1 MKSLFTLLIAIF
13 CLNVS
18 TYAQVSYAESM
29 PHDGMTRWY
38 RIHLPPDFSTESVL
52 PVVLNFH
59 GLGSNA
65 QQQEIYSQF
74 NNVADTAHIIVVYP
88 EGVDNIWNVGFGGDL
103 DDVGFTNDLID
114 TLHAR
119 YNIDLE
125 SVFST
130 GMSNG
135 GYMSYKLACELTD
148 RIQAI
153 ASVTGSIVPGQLALC
168 NPSDQIPVM
177 QIHGTDDPTVP
188 YDGGAF
194 AIPIEDVVAYW
205 VGYDNCEPAVVTD
218 VPDINTT
225 DGCTAERFDYLTCDG
240 DNEVAFYKIT
250 GGAHTWAGSPIPIGG
265 NTCQDFDAS
274 DEIWKFFYKYRS
286 PNVMVANNNISIS
299 NEVKVSPNPFRN
311 ELMID
316 LPTQD
321 LVGVHVLDLNGKI
334 VKSVAQLNSTRTI
347 DMHSFASGVYFLQA
361 TYEKEVVV
369 KKVVKQ

>member
-1 MKSLFTLLIAIF
+1 MKLLYTFILALF
-13 CLNVS
+13 CLNTT
-18 TYAQVSYAESM
+18 TYAQISYAESM

-38 RIHLPPDFSTESVL
+38 RIHLPPNYSANSVL

-88 EGVDNIWNVGFGGDL
+88 EGVDNLWNVGFGGTT

-114 TLHAR
+114 TLQAR
-119 YNIDLE
+119 YNIDTE

-153 ASVTGSIVPGQLALC
+153 ASVTGSIVPGQLAVC
-168 NPSDQIPVM
+168 DPSDQIPVM
-177 QIHGTDDPTVP
+177 QIHGTVDPTVP
-188 YDGGAF
+188 YDGGTF
-194 AIPIEDVVAYW
+194 AIAIEDVVAYW
-205 VGYDNCEPAVVTD
+205 VGYDNCEPATVFD
-218 VPDINTT
+218 VPDLDMS
-225 DGCTAERFDYLTCDG
+225 DGCTAERFDYLDCDG
-240 DNEVAFYKIT
+240 DNEVVFYKVT
-250 GGAHTWAGSPIPIGG
+250 GGAHTWPGSPLPIGG

-286 PNVMVANNNISIS
+286 PNVMVANNDISIS
-299 NEVKVSPNPFRN
+299 NEISITPNPFRDQFEIN
-311 ELMID
+311 

-321 LVGVHVLDLNGKI
+321 LIAINLLDLNGKI
-334 VKSVAQLNSTRTI
+334 VKTATTRNNSTMI
-347 DMHSFASGVYFLQA
+347 EMQDFVNGIYFVQAVYQDA
-361 TYEKEVVV
+361 IVVQ
-369 KKVVKQ
+369 KVVKQ